1 VATITDQLGSTAQ
14 AVTPSVNVT
23 AMSPAGVLSLLQ
35 QALASLK
42 ASPTANRTVVLSS
55 VLVAAEAAFLGNSSG
70 ALRDGVLDLLSAV
83 AQSQAS
89 MDGSATASIVDVLL
103 HLSTELTTRQ
113 AASVLSTIDTV
124 TNSSTSID
132 QQTGSSVLEAV
143 ANALRGGSA
152 GRVS

>member
-1 VATITDQLGSTAQ
+1 MGS
-14 AVTPSVNVT
+14 
-23 AMSPAGVLSLLQ
+23 AGVLSLVQ
-35 QALASLK
+35 QALASMQ
-42 ASPTANRTVVLSS
+42 ASSAANRSVVLSS
-55 VLVAAEAAFLGNSSG
+55 VLVAAEAAFLGGSGG

-103 HLSTELTTRQ
+103 HLSTELTARQ

-124 TNSSTSID
+124 TNSSASID
-132 QQTGSSVLEAV
+132 QQTGNSLLEAV

-152 GRVS
+152 GRVGLLGLGRQIGATIGT